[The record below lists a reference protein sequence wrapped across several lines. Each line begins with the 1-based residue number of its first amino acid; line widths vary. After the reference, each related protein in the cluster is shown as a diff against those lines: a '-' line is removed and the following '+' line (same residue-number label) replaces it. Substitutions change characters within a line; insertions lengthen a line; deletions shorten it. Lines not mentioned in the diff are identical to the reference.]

1 MAAAPLEAEGAEV
14 AANFARF
21 AAALDD
27 TLKVVSKP
35 KEWKADE
42 QTAAHWARW
51 SFQMK
56 NYFALLHVQMQEWLT
71 IVEATDSEE
80 QLDILRMTPYEK
92 MYSRVI
98 YSILVQV
105 LTKGHCATL
114 VLQRQ
119 KDMNGFRLWRRLK
132 EEFEPQS
139 ENRFHGLLTALL
151 EYTFPTDRYQLKA
164 SILKYEIAI
173 DNMRAHR
180 KMSFRIVSRKRRWS
194 KVCQA
199 KSKPTCTFD

>member
-1 MAAAPLEAEGAEV
+1 MAAAPLDAEGAEV

-51 SFQMK
+51 SFQIK
-56 NYFALLHVQMQEWLT
+56 NYFALLHVQMLEWLT
-71 IVEATDSEE
+71 IVEATNSEDE
-80 QLDILRMTPYEK
+80 RDILRMTPYEK

-105 LTKGHCATL
+105 LPPPRTLCYLGAAATEIHEWFPSVETL
-114 VLQRQ
+114 E
-119 KDMNGFRLWRRLK
+119 RR
-132 EEFEPQS
+132 
-139 ENRFHGLLTALL
+139 
-151 EYTFPTDRYQLKA
+151 
-164 SILKYEIAI
+164 
-173 DNMRAHR
+173 
-180 KMSFRIVSRKRRWS
+180 V
-194 KVCQA
+194 
-199 KSKPTCTFD
+199 

>member
-56 NYFALLHVQMQEWLT
+56 NYFALLHVQMLEWLT
-71 IVEATDSEE
+71 IVEART
-80 QLDILRMTPYEK
+80 
-92 MYSRVI
+92 
-98 YSILVQV
+98 
-105 LTKGHCATL
+105 
-114 VLQRQ
+114 Q
-119 KDMNGFRLWRRLK
+119 KSSLI
-132 EEFEPQS
+132 S
-139 ENRFHGLLTALL
+139 
-151 EYTFPTDRYQLKA
+151 
-164 SILKYEIAI
+164 
-173 DNMRAHR
+173 
-180 KMSFRIVSRKRRWS
+180 
-194 KVCQA
+194 
-199 KSKPTCTFD
+199 

>member
-1 MAAAPLEAEGAEV
+1 MAAALLDAEGAEV

-51 SFQMK
+51 SFQIK
-56 NYFALLHVQMQEWLT
+56 NYFALLHVQLLEWLT

-105 LTKGHCATL
+105 LLKGHCATL

-119 KDMNGFRLWRRLK
+119 KVMNGFRLWR
-132 EEFEPQS
+132 
-139 ENRFHGLLTALL
+139 L
-151 EYTFPTDRYQLKA
+151 E
-164 SILKYEIAI
+164 
-173 DNMRAHR
+173 
-180 KMSFRIVSRKRRWS
+180 RR
-194 KVCQA
+194 V
-199 KSKPTCTFD
+199 